1 MELAKQNNIK
11 VVLDGQGAD
20 ELFAGYHHHFLAK
33 WNDFFSKGLFISGI
47 NEILNSRK
55 TITNPFQFYCK
66 EKLKQ
71 NYYFNKNNF
80 SIFFNDSF
88 INKSQIKNPSV
99 YFNDINQQLLSDIYQ
114 TRLKS
119 FLKCE
124 DRCSMF
130 HSVESRTPF
139 SDDVDLINLMF
150 SFNGNKKI
158 KNGVSKF
165 LLREAL
171 KSKLPSEIYYRYD
184 KKGFETPMQ
193 SWMQTIRPQLLSE
206 IKSADFEFVNYNKIQ
221 NADPNN
227 SFHNKLLFKLFVLNR
242 WQKMFL

>member
-1 MELAKQNNIK
+1 MLQK
-11 VVLDGQGAD
+11 
-20 ELFAGYHHHFLAK
+20 
-33 WNDFFSKGLFISGI
+33 
-47 NEILNSRK
+47 
-55 TITNPFQFYCK
+55 
-66 EKLKQ
+66 
-71 NYYFNKNNF
+71 
-80 SIFFNDSF
+80 F
-88 INKSQIKNPSV
+88 INAARISNV

-184 KKGFETPMQ
+184 KKGFET
-193 SWMQTIRPQLLSE
+193 QTLSN
-206 IKSADFEFVNYNKIQ
+206 IL
-221 NADPNN
+221 
-227 SFHNKLLFKLFVLNR
+227 NKLEIHKYLKAPPCRRVL
-242 WQKMFL
+242 QC

>member
-1 MELAKQNNIK
+1 
-11 VVLDGQGAD
+11 
-20 ELFAGYHHHFLAK
+20 
-33 WNDFFSKGLFISGI
+33 
-47 NEILNSRK
+47 
-55 TITNPFQFYCK
+55 
-66 EKLKQ
+66 
-71 NYYFNKNNF
+71 
-80 SIFFNDSF
+80 
-88 INKSQIKNPSV
+88 
-99 YFNDINQQLLSDIYQ
+99 
-114 TRLKS
+114 
-119 FLKCE
+119 
-124 DRCSMF
+124 MF